1 MNKKITKKKKKK
13 GLFVRATL
21 YFIHRRVKILTNYIN
36 IYILKKYFKE
46 QTLEYFVTIS
56 IKKWMHISSL
66 IGESKKNKKHQS
78 SREENKEEVEG
89 FVEKK
94 NT

>member
-1 MNKKITKKKKKK
+1 
-13 GLFVRATL
+13 
-21 YFIHRRVKILTNYIN
+21 
-36 IYILKKYFKE
+36 
-46 QTLEYFVTIS
+46 
-56 IKKWMHISSL
+56 MHISSL

-94 NT
+94 IHEILKKKKKTIQCAIKFAVITYK